1 MADGFKWGMR
11 GRGKV
16 LFSSKFH
23 HSEIISFLIDQVGG
37 KWNHLLG
44 RVEKPFQGVIA
55 GLVLNKVG
63 LEILQP

>member
-1 MADGFKWGMR
+1 M
-11 GRGKV
+11 
-16 LFSSKFH
+16 FSF
-23 HSEIISFLIDQVGG
+23 QVGG

-63 LEILQP
+63 LELLQLVHFEGIHS